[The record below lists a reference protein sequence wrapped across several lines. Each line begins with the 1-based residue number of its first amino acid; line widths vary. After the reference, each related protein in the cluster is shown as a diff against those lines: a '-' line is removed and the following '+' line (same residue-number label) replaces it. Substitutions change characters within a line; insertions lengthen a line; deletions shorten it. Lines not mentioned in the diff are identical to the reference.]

1 MTATV
6 FRAVLDALDRG
17 EPAALVTVVEATG
30 STPQRAGAKM
40 AVLADG
46 RLVGTIGGGPCE
58 HDAAEQARDALRLR
72 RARLGTYDLDDEAAA
87 DTGAVCGGRMQ
98 VYIEPLAPAPDLY
111 LVGAGHV
118 AQALA
123 RVAVE
128 TGFRVHVLDDR
139 ARYADA
145 ALYPAGVEVIVDD
158 IAGWLGR
165 ASLPP
170 AAYVVIVTRG
180 HRHDREALAAVVT
193 RPLAYVGMIGS
204 RRKVAHVFEALVS
217 SGVTPEA
224 LGAVFAPIGFDIGA
238 VTPSEIAVSVV
249 AEMLAVR
256 SGRIADPEVARA
268 TLRGRQAGAPGRV

>member
-1 MTATV
+1 
-6 FRAVLDALDRG
+6 
-17 EPAALVTVVEATG
+17 
-30 STPQRAGAKM
+30 
-40 AVLADG
+40 
-46 RLVGTIGGGPCE
+46 
-58 HDAAEQARDALRLR
+58 
-72 RARLGTYDLDDEAAA
+72 
-87 DTGAVCGGRMQ
+87 MQ

-170 AAYVVIVTRG
+170 AAYVVIVTEG
-180 HRHDREALAAVVT
+180 TVT
-193 RPLAYVGMIGS
+193 TA
-204 RRKVAHVFEALVS
+204 RRS
-217 SGVTPEA
+217 P
-224 LGAVFAPIGFDIGA
+224 PW
-238 VTPSEIAVSVV
+238 
-249 AEMLAVR
+249 
-256 SGRIADPEVARA
+256 
-268 TLRGRQAGAPGRV
+268 